1 MAINLQ
7 STNTV
12 VSAGIKMLVYGA
24 AGTGKTCL
32 IPTLPSPVILSAE
45 GGLLSISDQNIPFIE
60 VKSMDTLREAYAW
73 LTESEEAKQ
82 FASVAI
88 DSISEIAEVCLGN
101 EKKVNK
107 DPRAAYGEMQTTMAE
122 AIRSFRDLPKHVLMT
137 AKLEKSQDE
146 LGRML
151 YSPSMPGNKTGQALP
166 YQFDIVAALRVE
178 KDAEGATQRALMCDT
193 DGLWQAKSR
202 VRGVEVW
209 ESPDLGEIIS
219 KAGGAS

>member
-7 STNTV
+7 STNSV
-12 VSAGIKMLVYGA
+12 AQSGIKMLVYGA
-24 AGTGKTCL
+24 AGVGKTRL

-60 VKSMDTLREAYAW
+60 VKDMDTLREAYAW

-219 KAGGAS
+219 KAKGAS

>member
-12 VSAGIKMLVYGA
+12 VNAGIKMLVYGA

-45 GGLLSISDQNIPFIE
+45 GGLLSISDHNIPFIE

-219 KAGGAS
+219 KAKGAS

>member
-12 VSAGIKMLVYGA
+12 VNAGIKMLAYGA

-45 GGLLSISDQNIPFIE
+45 GGLLSISDHNIPFIE

-219 KAGGAS
+219 KAKGAS

>member
-45 GGLLSISDQNIPFIE
+45 GGLLSISDHNIPFIE

>member
-7 STNTV
+7 STNS
-12 VSAGIKMLVYGA
+12 VSNAGIKMLVYGA
-24 AGTGKTCL
+24 AGTGKTYL

-45 GGLLSISDQNIPFIE
+45 GGLLSISHHNIPFVEIKNME
-60 VKSMDTLREAYAW
+60 TLREAYAW
-73 LTESEEAKQ
+73 LTDSEEAKQ
-82 FASVAI
+82 FESVAI
-88 DSISEIAEVCLGN
+88 DSISEIAEVCLGH

-107 DPRAAYGEMQTTMAE
+107 DPRAAYGEMQTVMAE
-122 AIRSFRDLPKHVLMT
+122 AIRLFRDLPRHVFMT

-178 KDAEGATQRALMCDT
+178 KDAEGVTQRALMCAT

-202 VRGVEVW
+202 VKNVEAW
-209 ESPDLGEIIS
+209 EAPDLGEIIS
-219 KAGGAS
+219 KTGGAK

>member
-12 VSAGIKMLVYGA
+12 AQSGIKMLVYGA

-45 GGLLSISDQNIPFIE
+45 GGLLSISDHNIPFIE

-122 AIRSFRDLPKHVLMT
+122 AIRSFRDLPKHVYMT

-202 VRGVEVW
+202 VKGVEAW

-219 KAGGAS
+219 KAKGAS

>member
-60 VKSMDTLREAYAW
+60 VKSMDTLRKAYAW